1 MTKLLKDGEDF
12 DPTKL
17 ESLLVA
23 RPLLEMMALLEEQQ
37 SDPDA
42 FSDAELLPAL
52 LPVVIDLNF
61 KFAGGLDGA
70 KANVKDLLVQRGATL
85 GPSEAEAIHLR
96 KTKLSTQY
104 VFATLSPATIR
115 YLAAY
120 MLNGGCEG
128 GDIKSSSQREVY
140 AIWPDFKLDSHIHR
154 TVSTV
159 KAGAARTSFRAEGK
173 GIVWAVVDSGISG
186 DHWHFKRHGNLDLSG
201 FDQSIRH
208 MDFTQDW
215 ADLDGL
221 SDEER
226 KKAIAAEQKAALTDE
241 FGHGSHVAGIIA
253 GEYITDETD
262 GWTGSGATPKK
273 DLAFK
278 NKAFVYYRRR
288 TEDDSVAFD
297 QARKSRL
304 CSISPRTKLVSFKV
318 LDENGA
324 GEVSN
329 VIAALAQIQ
338 AINEYGRYLRIHG
351 VNLSVG
357 YPFNPEW
364 FACGQSPLCVE
375 VDRLV
380 KSGVVVVVSA
390 GNSGYGTKQTLMT
403 RKVRAGM
410 LMTIND
416 PGNARLAITVGST
429 HSEKPHEFGPS
440 FFSSKG
446 PTGDGRLKP
455 DLLAPGERIISCGAG
470 VSAQDKGRPQDRDR
484 LYLDQSGTSM
494 AAPHVS
500 GAIAAFLSVR
510 REFIGQPERV
520 KEIFTASATDLG
532 RDRNMQ
538 GSGMLDLM
546 RAIQSV

>member
-1 MTKLLKDGEDF
+1 MAKDKNKF
-12 DPTKL
+12 DPTNL

-23 RPLLEMMALLEEQQ
+23 RPLLEMMALLKEQKAN
-37 SDPDA
+37 PKGVPKGKRLKDA
-42 FSDAELLPAL
+42 LPI
-52 LPVVIDLNF
+52 VIDMNF
-61 KFAGGLDGA
+61 KFSGGLKRA
-70 KANVKDLLVQRGATL
+70 KSNVIELIEERLKTAGSATKEVIL
-85 GPSEAEAIHLR
+85 KR
-96 KTKLSTQY
+96 KTR
-104 VFATLSPATIR
+104 LSPQYIFAELTPETIR
-115 YLAAY
+115 FLAAY
-120 MLNGGCEG
+120 MQNGNSEEQPE
-128 GDIKSSSQREVY
+128 KPFKHREIFM
-140 AIWPDFKLDSHIHR
+140 IWPDFKLDEHMHR
-154 TVSTV
+154 TVATI
-159 KAGAARTSFRAEGK
+159 KADAARRSFRAEGE

-186 DHWHFKRHGNLDLSG
+186 DHWHFKRYQNLDLAG
-201 FDQSIRH
+201 VDASIRH
-208 MDFTQDW
+208 MDFTKDW
-215 ADLDGL
+215 EEVETLPEADQ
-221 SDEER
+221 
-226 KKAIAAEQKAALTDE
+226 QKALDAENTEALTDI

-253 GEYITDETD
+253 GEYLTDED
-262 GWTGSGATPKK
+262 EGWTGPGPIPKQGVI
-273 DLAFK
+273 FK
-278 NKAFVYYRRR
+278 NETFVYYKRR
-288 TEDDSVAFD
+288 TENDEPAYS
-297 QARKSRL
+297 QARQARL
-304 CSISPRTKLVSFKV
+304 SGMAPQTKLVSFKV
-318 LDENGA
+318 LDEEGR

-338 AINEYGRYLRIHG
+338 KINEHGRHLRIHG

-357 YPFNPEW
+357 YQFNPEW

-403 RKVRAGM
+403 RKMRAGM

-429 HSEKPHEFGPS
+429 HSEKAHEFGPS
-440 FFSSKG
+440 YFSSKG

-470 VSAQDKGRPQDRDR
+470 KGTKNLGRLQDRNR
-484 LYLDQSGTSM
+484 LYIDQSGTSM

-500 GAIAAFLSVR
+500 GAIAAFLSIR
-510 REFIGQPERV
+510 REFIGRPEQV
-520 KEIFTASATDLG
+520 KEIFVNTATDLG